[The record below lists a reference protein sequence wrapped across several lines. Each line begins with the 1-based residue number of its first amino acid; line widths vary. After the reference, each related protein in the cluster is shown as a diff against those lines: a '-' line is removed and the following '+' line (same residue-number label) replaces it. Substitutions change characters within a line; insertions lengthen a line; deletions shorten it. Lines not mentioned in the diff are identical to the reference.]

1 MADDLDDEW
10 WLNEKK
16 KSVSIKTEKVA
27 KAEVKKK
34 FANLDTEKK
43 LNGKGK
49 KVKPT
54 ITSEAIH
61 PSGPIKE
68 IKKKKRKLSLDRKG
82 VTSET
87 IQPSSTIQEIK
98 NKKRKL
104 NLEGK
109 DLVTRK
115 LVCKDDKREHIAK
128 QKSESEDVATMDGKK
143 QNKNNKSGKEKK
155 RQRKKI
161 TDESDETLSKPGT
174 AEDVKIMLTKALKD
188 RLGAEAFYDIL
199 PDTEND
205 YYPDNSDLL
214 EPDKYLSSVLTTWR
228 SAVKKSIFMKTTGS
242 PCLLIVASSAIRAVE
257 LNRQIKEFLDGKC
270 KVAKLFA
277 KHMKIEEQKKFLSKT
292 NCQVG
297 IGTPGRI
304 LMLIKQGALQL
315 ESLIAVVLDWNW
327 RDSKMKRMA
336 DIPEVRQDLVSLLK
350 DYVLETVRGSSCK
363 LALL

>member
-16 KSVSIKTEKVA
+16 TSVSIKTEKVT

-68 IKKKKRKLSLDRKG
+68 IKKKKRKLSLERKD

-87 IQPSSTIQEIK
+87 KQLSSTMQEIK

-109 DLVTRK
+109 DLITRK
-115 LVCKDDKREHIAK
+115 LVCKDAKREQITK
-128 QKSESEDVATMDGKK
+128 QKSESEGVATMDGK

-205 YYPDNSDLL
+205 YYPDNCDLL

-257 LNRQIKEFLDGKC
+257 LNRQIKGFLDGKC

-277 KHMKIEEQKKFLSKT
+277 KHMKVEEQKKFLSKT